1 VPGAGSLAGMP
12 GSDSLDPADV
22 TSQISAIA
30 ALNEPIRRALYEY
43 VSQAVGP
50 VGRDEAAGAVG
61 IARELAAFHLDKL
74 LDEGLLDV
82 EYRRISGRSGP
93 GAGRPAKLYR
103 RSGRE
108 VQVILP
114 ERRYD
119 LAARLMAEGLDDPG
133 GDPAAALD
141 RAARR
146 FGQRLGEE
154 GRRELGRRASRKR
167 LLEKACEVLRGYG
180 FEPVSAEGEIR
191 LRNCPFDAIAKDHV
205 ALVCGMN
212 LALGEGLL
220 AGLGAEGIDVRL
232 DPLPGSCCVA
242 LSTGRK
248 RSR

>member
-1 VPGAGSLAGMP
+1 MS
-12 GSDSLDPADV
+12 GSDALDPADV

-43 VSQAVGP
+43 VSQAVGA

-119 LAARLMAEGLDDPG
+119 LVARLMAEALEEPG
-133 GDPAAALD
+133 GDPAAVD

-146 FGQRLGEE
+146 FGQTLGEE
-154 GRRELGRRASRKR
+154 ARQELGRRASTKR
-167 LLEKACEVLRGYG
+167 LLEKACEVLRDYG
-180 FEPVSAEGEIR
+180 FEPLHAEGEIR

-232 DPLPGSCCVA
+232 DPLPGTCCVA